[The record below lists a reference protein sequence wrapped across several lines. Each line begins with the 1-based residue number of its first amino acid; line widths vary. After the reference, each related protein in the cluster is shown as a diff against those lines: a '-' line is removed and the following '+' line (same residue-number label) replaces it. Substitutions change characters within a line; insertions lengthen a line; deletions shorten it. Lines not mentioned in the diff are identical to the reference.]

1 MIVRSIFDRDYPVI
15 QGVTLAIGIIV
26 LLVNLLT
33 DLCYAM
39 LDPRVSL
46 RMSAGSS
53 AASALPTL
61 ASAADAV
68 PQRVGRL
75 RRRWMNSSLMTGLVL
90 LGIIALFAI
99 GYPFLVDWSPTDPD
113 FAQPTFAG
121 PSWDHPLGTD
131 NFGRDTLTR
140 LAYGGRVDLVLAFVA
155 TAVTVIAGG
164 LLGLVGGYVGGWFD
178 TLVMRLVDFAVT
190 IPYLVLVIAIVAILG
205 TGTNNLVYAIWLVG
219 WITYARIVRAE
230 TMVAK
235 RLEYVEAARVIGMGN
250 LRIMLRHILP
260 NVVAVAII
268 FSMADFVLNILD
280 RRIPLLPRSRRP
292 TPEPGMGIDG
302 RRVTRLLPPR
312 LATDDLSRSGGG
324 DHRGGVRVDR
334 GRVGAGAAAE
344 GVTKKPPSVTRRD
357 VERLPSQTMLFWLE
371 GTAS

>member
-1 MIVRSIFDRDYPVI
+1 
-15 QGVTLAIGIIV
+15 
-26 LLVNLLT
+26 
-33 DLCYAM
+33 
-39 LDPRVSL
+39 
-46 RMSAGSS
+46 MSAGSS

-68 PQRVGRL
+68 PQRVGRV
-75 RRRWMNSSLMTGLVL
+75 RRHWMNPSLMTGLVL
-90 LGIIALFAI
+90 LGVIALFAV

-113 FAQPTFAG
+113 FAQPTFAD

-155 TAVTVIAGG
+155 TAVTVIVGG
-164 LLGLVGGYVGGWFD
+164 LLGLVGGYTGGWFD

-230 TMVAK
+230 TMIAK

-268 FSMADFVLNILD
+268 YSMADFVLNILVAASLSFLGLGVQ
-280 RRIPLLPRSRRP
+280 PPN
-292 TPEPGMGIDG
+292 PEWGLMVAEARDFFLRDWRLMTYPG
-302 RRVTRLLPPR
+302 
-312 LATDDLSRSGGG
+312 LAVVIT
-324 DHRGGVRVDR
+324 
-334 GRVGAGAAAE
+334 GAAFGLIGDGLAQALRPK
-344 GVTKKPPSVTRRD
+344 G
-357 VERLPSQTMLFWLE
+357 
-371 GTAS
+371 